1 MSEQQPWALADRSTL
16 AAHLEAGQVHS
27 AQDVDGA
34 CIYHYRL
41 DNHERIAV
49 ALPTGTCLL
58 MAAVEPAEQPQERR
72 RQRGSTKPSRT

>member
-1 MSEQQPWALADRSTL
+1 MSEQRPWAIADRSTL
-16 AAHLEAGQVHS
+16 ATHLEAGLVHS

-41 DNHERIAV
+41 DNHERIAI

-58 MAAVEPAEQPQERR
+58 MAAAAPEPQPQERR
-72 RQRGSTKPSRT
+72 RQRSTAKPSR